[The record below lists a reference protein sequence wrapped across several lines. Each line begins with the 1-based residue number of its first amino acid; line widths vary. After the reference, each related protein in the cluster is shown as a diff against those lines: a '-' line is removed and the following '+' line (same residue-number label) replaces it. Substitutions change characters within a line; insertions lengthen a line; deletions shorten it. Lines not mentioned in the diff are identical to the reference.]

1 MSGDNYPRS
10 DLIDV
15 SYIQLHQY
23 LTTNQDAHR
32 PAKLKE
38 YLKPRHLQF
47 SNVKDPFGKPSAES
61 KKAVDSG
68 SVTLPDGVVLRVE
81 NADKRFVYA
90 ISSKFNIDEIQAL
103 IMLRS
108 YVYNEG
114 MPASDDDSED
124 QMIEQLVE
132 AIGPFYHA
140 ERIHLLRTLIPLFR
154 AKENEND
161 ALHEV
166 AVYFLP
172 KVVQDGPKF
181 ALSLVAQYL
190 EKTKAELPE
199 QFNQEPRSATAWA
212 KQNLREQLVLLEVLF
227 WTMWAYVSCSG
238 PLVVSIFE
246 AAYGT
251 TLGSEQSNSTLLL
264 DEESRQ
270 LQDDCA
276 AMWILITIEILE
288 LEMIGGDEPVIEL
301 SEKPTR
307 TDVYWTSIDSV
318 KRLHN
323 IVSSNT
329 DSRYSCTY
337 LAWTYALARIEE
349 AAFRIINIPEP
360 WRALLAEINPPMHT
374 GRTYVKDWERTW
386 VTMSKT
392 CVQPEVGLLGLL
404 KSLLTKSPLFVTSVA
419 WKTGSSV
426 TDPNAIAYRSV
437 LKGLITALAELVP
450 VENIPNF
457 DDLVD
462 VWISL
467 YGRSESAS
475 VAEICQQFWR
485 NDWNHGIARR
495 AIFDVARSRF
505 PIQVKPLI
513 RLLRAMTGS
522 GFLDTDPLYT
532 SDYNP
537 DKVIGEER
545 TTCARFVYYYL
556 GSLSSYSQVVPLSQC
571 TGAHALYERQTE
583 RYGQSSANPGVNY
596 TNLRPIR
603 LPGGSILPAR
613 STGLVLNGDGADHV
627 VIRWQHQHSGWKV
640 ILEILTDYVNRRRMD
655 FGSAGGYQDVSF
667 ARRGASQPKTLKMQ
681 DIGMEMDSEGDDS
694 TITDILDLVRS
705 LIRGNPAQAE
715 TLMQALEEGEAV
727 VSHTTTEAQPPGM
740 VQLTTMILEEALS
753 RSNSRTRSGVPAKLI
768 TSALSVLSA
777 LLAIPNY
784 SNRVWLYIR
793 STTNLFGTDRSP
805 GFASVALSVERATGI
820 YTMTLALLNLVGQL
834 FREAVISILPE
845 NAKLQQL
852 KEEVL
857 LRAARFVH
865 TEIWVEH
872 MSWKYAQLGDRFE
885 IGSQVVALYNLVLDH
900 SSPTLAERPFS
911 VLSQSIGD
919 ILLFKA
925 TTSTI
930 NPIISSISSS
940 AQVLRMLYGS
950 RRHADIRR
958 LLFLLQESLRLCRL
972 ILTHKIRSSMAS
984 RPCLLEQAL
993 CARVN
998 GGPPSFD
1005 ATNNR
1010 NDPIDVL
1017 ANYLREKEEGSTVP
1031 LESAKVLCGLITSLS
1046 LSYTSPPTII
1056 GHLSNPEAIVTTLV
1070 RITEHPYD
1078 ELALRKTV
1086 WNFITLAVDKE
1097 PALATL
1103 FVSGKSRT
1111 PGEFKEGKEKET
1123 LGNGGDKGKGKEKES
1138 EEAKENG
1145 KEKKLDAIWRAVTAL
1160 DSARET
1166 LVTWKE
1172 LWDTNAMLL
1181 SCVLRFL
1188 DTVWQHALEHKAAV
1202 EPLRTDKSFWELLVA
1217 IACEEVGPVPT
1228 YETTEMVILEGIPRS
1243 SLHEAVQMHAYR
1255 TLAKSHA
1262 TNIITRDIGLHLQL
1276 HGSDVPRKKPESYI
1290 QLETCLKDQDRL
1302 TDILSEAAP
1311 SSYAPELHDQLT
1323 ELLTDRFVG
1332 LTLEQLEV
1340 QEPVAERDY
1349 GDNFA
1354 FSLDLLRTRLQAYPV
1369 EVSMDEPGD
1378 KAEMLLLSINLNLS
1392 LVHAESALIES
1403 WVTLLK
1409 QTIPYLRGD
1418 AGVRSHML
1426 AIAASISFD
1435 VAGEKRGGDMM
1446 ASIHG
1451 ARLSLILALLE
1462 VTWFSSSDK
1471 AEEIKAFMEL
1481 FENLRAIVLNEYQSP
1496 ARSFLS
1502 NLPNPFHR
1510 PLLQIIYFCSKQAR
1524 IMLKRPKTMNSA
1536 QRLAI
1541 SQIVEAIL
1549 SFVIESLRV
1558 VFIAA
1563 RSRADIDLDRDMEL
1577 LVAVFHQCTRPDIDA
1592 PSVFWLSKCQE
1603 TDVIKA
1609 SLELFVHIDLVG
1621 LSDLPLLLSR
1631 KEPLYS
1637 PHILLFHMS
1646 LVSHRV
1652 AAERFASEGVL
1663 SAYSNNFISSAISSG
1678 MIDVVLP
1685 ELPGQRSPAHIAYCS
1700 MISIVATVI
1709 SALGRTNHYFDADA
1723 CGFVQLYGDQISR
1736 TLSWTIGDPIT
1747 LPLLEEIDQVI
1758 NLFYAIATSVPASA
1772 KSDPVVE
1779 KVLRVFTTRA
1789 LHLLQQVNYAIT
1801 HPNHLATLYEPVT
1814 QDERIRFEKAQSQPD
1829 PTKRSFVT
1837 NLIHRLYQ
1845 ISTNLVGTLVTIS
1858 RADSVLS
1865 RGVEDWPT
1873 SEALIVPHSKV
1884 VLGEPASLGTLLEL
1898 GNRSLD
1904 LLRTLVQRPP
1914 GQGATDPSALP
1925 GSYATAL
1932 EVKQG
1937 VIIIRQNLEEILLYS
1952 VTQLAMWLSK
1962 PGFDAAPADSDMDE
1976 NQGMDV
1982 SRPDGG
1988 KERRPRSMTMAE
2000 RLRRGITGEMAG
2012 DLQSLLTKSKPILVA
2027 SDTIIGENSTDL
2039 TQVLLNFLHER
2050 IGGSS

>member
-1 MSGDNYPRS
+1 MSGDTYTRS

-15 SYIQLHQY
+15 SYLQLH
-23 LTTNQDAHR
+23 LILSGGQDFHR
-32 PAKLKE
+32 PGQIKE
-38 YLKPRHLQF
+38 YLKPRTLQL
-47 SNVKDPFGKPSAES
+47 SNVKEAFGKPSAES

-68 SVTLPDGVVLRVE
+68 SVTLPDDIVIRVE
-81 NADKRFVYA
+81 EGDKKFVHA
-90 ISSKFNIDEIQAL
+90 ISSKYQIDEIQAL

-108 YVYNEG
+108 YVYNRG
-114 MPASDDDSED
+114 MPPISDPESGRD
-124 QMIEQLVE
+124 MVEQLLE

-140 ERIHLLRTLIPLFR
+140 ERIHALRVLIPLFR
-154 AKENEND
+154 AKENEEDPLN
-161 ALHEV
+161 EV
-166 AVYFLP
+166 AVHFLP
-172 KVVQDGPKF
+172 KIIPDGPKF
-181 ALSLVAQYL
+181 AQSVVAQYL

-199 QFNQEPRSATAWA
+199 QYGQDPKNATVWA
-212 KQNLREQLVLLEVLF
+212 KQNLKEQLVLLEVLF
-227 WTMWAYVSCSG
+227 WTMWGYVSCSG

-246 AAYGT
+246 AAYNT
-251 TLGSEQSNSTLLL
+251 TLGSKQANSTLLL

-270 LQDDCA
+270 LQEDCA
-276 AMWILITIEILE
+276 AIWILITVEILE
-288 LEMIGGDEPVIEL
+288 LEMIGGEDKVIKLSDEP
-301 SEKPTR
+301 SR
-307 TDVYWTSIDSV
+307 TDVYFASPDSI
-318 KRLHN
+318 KRLHD
-323 IVSSNT
+323 IVTSQT

-337 LAWTYALARIEE
+337 LAWAYVLSRLE
-349 AAFRIINIPEP
+349 AAAYRIINVPDSYQSVLDYIS
-360 WRALLAEINPPMHT
+360 PPV
-374 GRTYVKDWERTW
+374 GRTYSKEREFTHDR
-386 VTMSKT
+386 MAKA
-392 CVQPEVGLLGLL
+392 CIQPEVGLLGLL
-404 KSLLTKSPLFVTSVA
+404 NDLLTKSPLFVTAIA
-419 WKTGSSV
+419 WKTGSSI

-437 LKGLITALAELVP
+437 LKGLTTALAELVP

-457 DDLVD
+457 DALVE
-462 VWISL
+462 VWIAL

-475 VAEICQQFWR
+475 VAEICKQFWR
-485 NDWNHGIARR
+485 MDWHHGMARR

-513 RLLRAMTGS
+513 RLLRAMTGA

-532 SDYNP
+532 ADYNP
-537 DKVIGEER
+537 DKAIGEER
-545 TTCARFVYYYL
+545 SICGRFVYYYL

-583 RYGQSSANPGVNY
+583 RYGQSSSNPGVNY
-596 TNLRPIR
+596 INLRPIR
-603 LPGGSILPAR
+603 LPGGSTLPAR

-627 VIRWQHQHSGWKV
+627 IIRWQHEHSGWKV

-655 FGSAGGYQDVSF
+655 FGSGGSYQDVSF
-667 ARRGASQPKTLKMQ
+667 ARRGVIQLKTLRMQ
-681 DIGMEMDSEGDDS
+681 DIGMEMDPEGDNS

-705 LIRGNPAQAE
+705 LIQDNPAQAG
-715 TLMQALEEGEAV
+715 TLMQSLEEGEAV
-727 VSHTTTEAQPPGM
+727 VSHTMTEAQPPDM

-753 RSNSRTRSGVPAKLI
+753 RSNARTMAGASAKLI
-768 TSALSVLSA
+768 TSAMSVLSA
-777 LLAIPNY
+777 LLAIPHY

-805 GFASVALSVERATGI
+805 GFASVALSVERATGT
-820 YTMTLALLNLVGQL
+820 YTMTLALLHLVGQL
-834 FREAVISILPE
+834 FREAVISIQPE

-872 MSWKYAQLGDRFE
+872 MNWKYAQLGDRFE
-885 IGSQVVALYNLVLDH
+885 IGSQVVSLYNLVLDH

-919 ILLFKA
+919 IVLFKA

-930 NPIISSISSS
+930 NPVISAISSG

-950 RRHADIRR
+950 RRYADIRR
-958 LLFLLQESLRLCRL
+958 LLFLLQENLRLCRL
-972 ILTHKIRSSMAS
+972 VLNHKIKSSMAS

-998 GGPPSFD
+998 GGRPSFD
-1005 ATNNR
+1005 TANTR
-1010 NDPIDVL
+1010 HDPIDVL
-1017 ANYLREKEEGSTVP
+1017 AGYLREKEEGSLVP
-1031 LESAKVLCGLITSLS
+1031 LEAARVLCGLITSLS
-1046 LSYTSPPTII
+1046 LSHSSPPTII
-1056 GHLSNPEAIVTTLV
+1056 GHLSNPDATVAALV
-1070 RITEHPYD
+1070 RITQHPYD
-1078 ELALRKTV
+1078 ELTLRKTV

-1103 FVSGKSRT
+1103 FVSGKSRA
-1111 PGEFKEGKEKET
+1111 PGEFREGKGTEVAEKEKE
-1123 LGNGGDKGKGKEKES
+1123 KEKE
-1138 EEAKENG
+1138 
-1145 KEKKLDAIWRAVTAL
+1145 KKTDEIGRSTSALDA
-1160 DSARET
+1160 AREI

-1172 LWDTNAMLL
+1172 LWEANPLLL
-1181 SCVLRFL
+1181 SCVFRFL
-1188 DTVWQHALEHKAAV
+1188 DTVWQHALEHKSAV
-1202 EPLRTDKSFWELLVA
+1202 DPLRKDKVFWEVLVA
-1217 IACEEVGPVPT
+1217 VACEEVGPVPT
-1228 YETTEMVILEGIPRS
+1228 YETTEIVAIDGIRRS
-1243 SLHEAVQMHAYR
+1243 SLHEAIQTHAYR
-1255 TLAKSHA
+1255 TLIKSHA
-1262 TNIITRDIGLHLQL
+1262 TNIITRDIGIHLQL
-1276 HGSDVPRKKPESYI
+1276 HGSEVPLKKPESYL
-1290 QLETCLKDQDRL
+1290 QLESCLKDQDRL
-1302 TDILSEAAP
+1302 TDLLSEAAP
-1311 SSYAPELHDQLT
+1311 SSYAPEMHDQLT
-1323 ELLTDRFVG
+1323 GLLKDNFAG

-1349 GDNFA
+1349 GDSFA
-1354 FSLDLLRTRLQAYPV
+1354 FSTPLLRTRLQAYPV
-1369 EVSMDEPGD
+1369 EEDDSMDNPVEE
-1378 KAEMLLLSINLNLS
+1378 AERLLLSINLNLS

-1403 WVTLLK
+1403 WVTLFK
-1409 QTIPYLRGD
+1409 QTIPYLRTD
-1418 AGVRSHML
+1418 VGVRPHML
-1426 AIAASISFD
+1426 SIAASISFD

-1462 VTWFSSSDK
+1462 VAWFSSSDK
-1471 AEEIKAFMEL
+1471 EEEIQSFMEL
-1481 FENLRAIVLNEYQSP
+1481 VQNLRTIVVNEYQSP
-1496 ARSFLS
+1496 ARSFLA

-1510 PLLQIIYFCSKQAR
+1510 PLLQIIYFCCKQGR
-1524 IMLKRPKTMNSA
+1524 SMLKRPKTLNSH
-1536 QRLAI
+1536 QRLII
-1541 SQIVEAIL
+1541 SQTVEATL

-1558 VFIAA
+1558 VFISA
-1563 RSRADIDLDRDMEL
+1563 RSRADVDLDKDMEL

-1592 PSVFWLSKCQE
+1592 SSVFWLAKCQE
-1603 TDVIKA
+1603 TDVIRA
-1609 SLELFVHIDLVG
+1609 SLELFIHIDLVG
-1621 LSDLPLLLSR
+1621 LSDLPLVLSR

-1646 LVSHRV
+1646 LVSHRA

-1709 SALGRTNHYFDADA
+1709 SALGRTNHYFDSDA

-1736 TLSWTIGDPIT
+1736 TLSWTIGDAIT
-1747 LPLLEEIDQVI
+1747 LPLLEEMDQVI

-1779 KVLRVFTTRA
+1779 KVLRGFTNRA

-1814 QDERIRFEKAQSQPD
+1814 QDERIRFEKAQSQAD

-1837 NLIHRLYQ
+1837 HLIHRLYQ

-1858 RADSVLS
+1858 RADSILS
-1865 RGVEDWPT
+1865 RSVEDWPI

-1914 GQGATDPSALP
+1914 GQGVTDPSVLS
-1925 GSYATAL
+1925 GSYTTAL
-1932 EVKQG
+1932 GVKQG
-1937 VIIIRQNLEEILLYS
+1937 VILIRQNLEEILLYS

-1962 PGFDAAPADSDMDE
+1962 PGFDASPADADMDE
-1976 NQGMDV
+1976 AQGMDV
-1982 SRPDGG
+1982 SRLDGG
-1988 KERRPRSMTMAE
+1988 KDRRPARSSITMAE
-2000 RLRRGITGEMAG
+2000 RLRRGMTGEMAG

-2027 SDTIIGENSTDL
+2027 SDTIIGGPSTDL
-2039 TQVLLNFLHER
+2039 TQILLNFLHER
-2050 IGGSS
+2050 IGGPS